1 MRILDCR
8 AEKTYQVEALGNPI
22 DSRTYDW
29 MDILI
34 YCGHTGDVAAS
45 ISKQFSLLNVQAEI
59 SGHILVFKV
68 ISSSLFDGTERR
80 LLGAPGLGMEFLAC
94 YGATLNLCSFH
105 GQVDGDR
112 LV

>member
-59 SGHILVFKV
+59 SGYLLVFKV
-68 ISSSLFDGTERR
+68 ISSSLFDGTQRHIF
-80 LLGAPGLGMEFLAC
+80 GASGLAMAFLKC
-94 YGATLNLCSFH
+94 
-105 GQVDGDR
+105 
-112 LV
+112 